1 MLHLY
6 YKKVKPEQK
15 PGKLENLYIQITRHF
30 SGISFLSSILI
41 GNKTRDMQ
49 IAEKR
54 IVLVTGATGGLGT
67 AMCKKLHHDGYTV
80 VANYRNEEKAT
91 QWQQQLK
98 DEGYDIAI
106 YHGDVADFEST
117 GQMVQRIVAEIG
129 NIDVLVNNAGI
140 TKDGAFRKM
149 SYENWRAV
157 LSTNLDSVFNC
168 TRHVINPMI
177 DKGFGRII
185 NISSVNGQ
193 RGQFGQSNYSAA
205 KAGMHGFTKTL
216 AMEVAT
222 KGITVNTISP
232 GYIGTDMVMA
242 VKEDVRNMIIAQIPM
257 GRLGGTEEV
266 AYLVSFLASDHASF
280 ITGAN
285 MSINGG
291 QHVY

>member
-1 MLHLY
+1 MNT
-6 YKKVKPEQK
+6 
-15 PGKLENLYIQITRHF
+15 GEN
-30 SGISFLSSILI
+30 
-41 GNKTRDMQ
+41 
-49 IAEKR
+49 R

-67 AMCKKLHHDGYTV
+67 AMCKKLYDDGYTV
-80 VANYRNEEKAT
+80 VANYRNEAKAKE
-91 QWQQQLK
+91 WQSALSN
-98 DEGYDIAI
+98 EGYKIAI
-106 YHGDVADFEST
+106 YHADVADYDSC
-117 GQMVQRIVAEIG
+117 GQMVEKINKDLG
-129 NIDVLVNNAGI
+129 HIDVLVNNAGI

-149 SYENWRAV
+149 SPENWRAV
-157 LSTNLDSVFNC
+157 ISTNLDSVFNC

-193 RGQFGQSNYSAA
+193 RGQFGQANYSAA

-216 AMEVAT
+216 AMEVAS
-222 KGITVNTISP
+222 KGVTVNTISP

-242 VKEDVRNMIIAQIPM
+242 VKEEVRNQIIAQIPV

-266 AYLVSFLASDHASF
+266 AYLVSFLASTHASY

-285 MSINGG
+285 LSINGG